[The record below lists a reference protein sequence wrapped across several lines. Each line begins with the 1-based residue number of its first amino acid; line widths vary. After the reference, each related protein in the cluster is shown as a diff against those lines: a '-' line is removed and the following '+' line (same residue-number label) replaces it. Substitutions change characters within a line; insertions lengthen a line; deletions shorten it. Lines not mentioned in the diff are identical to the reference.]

1 MNNIH
6 GIILAAGK
14 GSRMH
19 SSKPKVLHKIA
30 HLTLLEH
37 VLAQAKQTCQH
48 IHVVYGHGA
57 EQVKKSLDDDKL
69 NWVLQKQQLGT
80 GHAVEQAMPDI
91 DDQSISV
98 ILYGDVPLIQKQ
110 TLAKL
115 IDESVKT
122 GFALITVKLDNPSG
136 YGRIIRNAE
145 NQITAIVEH
154 KDANEEQLKVSE
166 VNTGIMAINTALLKK
181 YLSQLDSNNSQGELY
196 LTDTIEMAVS
206 DGVDVSSVEAENE
219 FEVAGVND
227 KKQLAELERIMQKN
241 MADKMMAEGLT
252 IKDPN
257 RFDCRGEL
265 SFGQD
270 CEVDINVIIEGE
282 VTLGNEV
289 SIGPNCYIK
298 NSTIGEG
305 VQILPNSVIEGAL
318 IDDGATI
325 GPFARVRPEAKIGKG
340 AKIGNFVEVKKSTI
354 GAGSKVSHL
363 SYVGDTTMGD
373 NVNIGAGVITCNY
386 DGVNKHQTEIGD
398 DVFVGSDTQLIAP
411 VNVGDGANIGA
422 GSTITKDV
430 PENQLTLSRAKQTT
444 LKNWKRPVKK

>member
-1 MNNIH
+1 
-6 GIILAAGK
+6 
-14 GSRMH
+14 MH

>member
-37 VLAQAKQTCQH
+37 VLAQAKQTCEH

-305 VQILPNSVIEGAL
+305 VQILPNSVIEGAF

>member
-37 VLAQAKQTCQH
+37 VLEKAKQTCQH

-57 EQVKKSLDDDKL
+57 EQVKKSLGDNQI

-80 GHAVEQAMPDI
+80 GHAVEQAMPDV
-91 DDQSISV
+91 DDASTSV
-98 ILYGDVPLIQKQ
+98 ILYGDVPLIKKQ

-115 IDESVKT
+115 IDESDKT

-154 KDANEEQLKVSE
+154 KDASEEQLKVSE
-166 VNTGIMAINTALLKK
+166 VNTGIMAINSALLKK

-196 LTDTIEMAVS
+196 LTDTIQTAVA
-206 DGVDVSSVEAENE
+206 DGVCVSSVEAEDE

-241 MADKMMAEGLT
+241 IADKMMADGLT

-265 SFGQD
+265 SFAQD
-270 CEVDINVIIEGE
+270 CEIDINVIIEGE
-282 VTLGNEV
+282 VKLGNAV
-289 SIGPNCYIK
+289 SIGPNCYVK

-305 VQILPNSVIEGAL
+305 VQILPNSVIEGAF

-325 GPFARVRPEAKIGKG
+325 GPFARVRPEAKIGKD

-386 DGVNKHQTEIGD
+386 DGVNKHQTQIGN
-398 DVFVGSDTQLIAP
+398 DVFIGSDTQLIAP
-411 VNVGDGANIGA
+411 VSIGDGADIGA
-422 GSTITKDV
+422 GSTITKDA

-444 LKNWKRPVKK
+444 LKNWRRPVKK

>member
-305 VQILPNSVIEGAL
+305 VQILPNSVIEGAF